1 MSKKIENRERGG
13 GGGGEDGI
21 LNVIFV
27 TALVLFHKIKH
38 L

>member
-1 MSKKIENRERGG
+1 MSKKIENRES
-13 GGGGEDGI
+13 GGEDGI